1 MELNTLTIFIIFTVA
16 FVISLAVTPLAII
29 IAPKIGAIDV
39 PKDGRRMHKQAIPRF
54 GGMAIYVATMV
65 TLIMFG
71 DNHGKLIP
79 VMIGGT
85 AIYIL
90 GIVDDFK
97 NLSAKFKFGLE
108 FLIATIMYAMGL
120 RINLITNY
128 FGEGSIVFGTTLC
141 YIITVLWIVGI
152 TNTVNLVDGLDG
164 LAAGIATIASVCIAY
179 IAYIHG
185 SQYGMMTVCLAMVA
199 LAGATSGF
207 LPYNFF
213 PAKIFMGDGGSLFLG
228 FMIATLSVVGP
239 LKQSTVIAVVAPIIV
254 LGVPIFDTFFA
265 IVRRLASGRPIM
277 EADRGHLHHR
287 LIDSGYGQKRAVIML
302 YGISG
307 IMGMSAVLVSREL
320 YKDAMVLILIACAY
334 IYVFLTDPATRTK
347 RIKAVNIAAEE
358 KKAKKTKK

>member
-1 MELNTLTIFIIFTVA
+1 MELDVLALLSIYIVA
-16 FVISLAVTPLAII
+16 FVISLAVTPLAIK
-29 IAPKIGAIDV
+29 IAPKIGAVDV
-39 PKDGRRMHKQAIPRF
+39 PKDGRRMHKRAIPRF
-54 GGMAIYVATMV
+54 GGMAIYIATMA
-65 TLIMFG
+65 TLLIFG
-71 DNHGKLIP
+71 DDHGKLVP

-97 NLSAKFKFGLE
+97 NLNAKLKFGLE
-108 FLIATIMYAMGL
+108 LLIATLMYAMGL
-120 RINLITNY
+120 RISLITNY

-141 YIITVLWIVGI
+141 YIVTVLWIVGI

-164 LAAGIATIASVCIAY
+164 LAAGIATIASLCIAY

-207 LPYNFF
+207 LPYNFY

-239 LKQSTVIAVVAPIIV
+239 LKRSTIIAVAVPEIV

-265 IVRRLASGRPIM
+265 IIRRWASGRPIM

-287 LIDSGYGQKRAVIML
+287 LMDSGYGQKRAVIML

-320 YKDAMVLILIACAY
+320 YKDAIALVLIACAY
-334 IYVFLTDPATRTK
+334 LYVFLTDPANRTK
-347 RIKAVNIAAEE
+347 KLKAVNIAVEE
-358 KKAKKTKK
+358 KNEREEE